1 MANYFTIKP
10 DNIKKL
16 LNKCKK
22 ENIKLNGCLTMI
34 QLTALKMLLNNNK
47 SNDINIEKEIQF
59 HTPVTIR
66 NSEKFKEIS
75 GIESVNCKRT
85 NELMGKYALS
95 VIRQCPLIN
104 IDINIDINK
113 TTTTPQSDNW
123 CQNFWQ
129 LAKADSFDLHSR
141 IENNDHLKNY
151 KFQFKTLNESEEKEK
166 NEMPYLFETVNI
178 GNVPSSMT
186 KDGLIQISEASS
198 YFSMSDHPVRQ
209 GVFVTHI
216 ITFDNKLC
224 WSIIF
229 NQKVIK
235 PKIINEFIQ
244 LLNDIT
250 SFIIIHI

>member
-47 SNDINIEKEIQF
+47 SNDINIKKEIQF

-66 NSEKFKEIS
+66 NSEKFKEVS
-75 GIESVNCKRT
+75 GIESDNCGCSN

-113 TTTTPQSDNW
+113 TTTPQSYNW

-151 KFQFKTLNESEEKEK
+151 KFQDLNKTELEK
-166 NEMPYLFETVNI
+166 NEMPYFFETVNV

-186 KDGLIQISEASS
+186 KDSLIQISEASS
-198 YFSMSDHPVRQ
+198 YFSMTDESIKQ
-209 GVFVTHI
+209 GIYITHI
-216 ITFDNKLC
+216 ITFDDKLC

-229 NQKVIK
+229 NQKLIK
-235 PKIINEFIQ
+235 TKIINEFIQ

-250 SFIIIHI
+250 SFIIFHI